1 LYKKILI
8 AVDNSKASKKAAI
21 KGVELAK
28 KQSSKVLGVHI
39 LDVDALNIMDA
50 GSDEVNR
57 LREHQKEKGEEALK
71 LLEELAKKKGLD
83 FDQVLR
89 EGEPDKEILKIADY
103 HDADLIVMGTHGRH
117 GLRKLIDPNTSDEAK
132 KVCPDCPIMIVV

>member
-1 LYKKILI
+1 VLNLLR
-8 AVDNSKASKKAAI
+8 
-21 KGVELAK
+21 GVELAK
-28 KQSSKVLGVHI
+28 KQGSKVLGVHI

-71 LLEELAKKKGLD
+71 MLEELAKKKGLD

-103 HDADLIVMGTHGRH
+103 HNADLIVMGTHGRHDADLIVMGTHGRH